1 MTQYE
6 NIEDELARIDTNI
19 EGIHGRLN
27 RYSEMYVEEDM
38 IKEDLETLSQLYE
51 DISGQVDILAS
62 QLQVIKDEVNNIK
75 RAKSAV
81 NDGRRGENYTQEL
94 T

>member
-38 IKEDLETLSQLYE
+38 IKEDLETLSQVYE
-51 DISGQVDILAS
+51 DLAGQVEIIAS
-62 QLQVIKDEVNNIK
+62 QLQVLKDEVSNIK
-75 RAKSAV
+75 RAKNAI
-81 NDGRRGENYTQEL
+81 NDGQRGDNYTQDL
-94 T
+94 I